1 MPLCA
6 FRKNSQTIMSIE
18 TRRNLIGKTQAIL
31 MAEAESEHW
40 ISLIRLGL
48 ASAFA
53 LISLYTYA
61 IGQIPFIPFI
71 LQIIIALGIVF
82 YSSPFISRASKRYIV
97 KGYSVYILTFLDVTA
112 VTAIIFSYL
121 LSGAQVEEINRAVFA
136 IYFIAI
142 AFTGLHHKVRLSL
155 FGGVLAA
162 LELTLLYVWQAV
174 TTGGLIQ
181 GWSPTYL
188 LSVMVLLIVGV
199 LSGLTSRNNFKS
211 IQKVSNSEVR
221 YHNLVHRLP
230 QMLFTLNAQGDFL
243 WANMASYA
251 ILGIPSKIIHGRNI
265 RDFIIQP
272 EQFRL
277 DPFGTRGTF
286 QVSDFNGTVKF
297 VDMNIQPVDEKD
309 SPVGWD
315 GSMVD
320 VTDRELAIGQREE
333 MANRFFQYQKMESLG
348 TLASGMAHDF
358 NNILQTVNDL
368 TERVSVQ
375 TGEEETKKQMK
386 LISETLVDAKFLV
399 SELFALGRK
408 KPLDYSTIEIISFL
422 RETIPLLTEQL
433 GSSYSVNL
441 NTAEDA
447 LFVQADPNYLK
458 RIFQNFFGNARDAMP
473 QGGSIT
479 IDCFAVRKQGEANNV
494 VIRFSDTGT
503 GIPEVLQEKIFDP
516 FFTTKKPGK
525 GTGLGLALVRRII
538 TLHNGQVSIENSD
551 AEGTTFRIEI
561 PESDRG
567 DLDID
572 TKSVMLNRI
581 KTTILILDDDPKI
594 RDILRFF
601 LNELKY
607 EVLEAS
613 TCEQGE
619 NALRDHIDDCRVL
632 IMDWRLGNENPH
644 TVVEKLRALKGD
656 LIVFVVSG
664 YPPLEKSINELKIYR
679 WFTKPYDKSRLDLEI
694 QKALYLAKKRHLKFN
709 R

>member
-1 MPLCA
+1 M
-6 FRKNSQTIMSIE
+6 TIE
-18 TRRNLIGKTQAIL
+18 TRKNLLGKTQAIL

-40 ISLIRLGL
+40 ISLIRIGL

-61 IGQIPFIPFI
+61 VGHVPLGAFL
-71 LQIIIALGIVF
+71 LQIGVALIVVF
-82 YSSPFISRASKRYIV
+82 YSSPFISRASKRFIV
-97 KGYSVYILTFLDVTA
+97 KGYSVYVLTFLDVTV

-121 LSGAQVEEINRAVFA
+121 ISGERIEEINRALFA
-136 IYFIAI
+136 SYFIAI

-155 FGGVLAA
+155 FGGVLSSI
-162 LELTLLYVWQAV
+162 ELTMLYVWEIV
-174 TTGGLIQ
+174 VEGDLSGGW
-181 GWSPTYL
+181 GPTYF
-188 LSVMVLLIVGV
+188 SSIVVLHIVGV

-251 ILGIPSKIIHGRNI
+251 ILGVPSKIISGRNI
-265 RDFIIQP
+265 RDFIVQP
-272 EQFRL
+272 EDFRL

-368 TERVSVQ
+368 TRRVSEQ
-375 TGEEETKKQMK
+375 TDEEQTKLQMN

-408 KPLDYSTIEIISFL
+408 KPLDYSTLDIIAFL
-422 RETIPLLTEQL
+422 RETVPLLSQQL
-433 GSSYSVNL
+433 GEEYNIRL
-441 NTAEDA
+441 NTTDDS

-458 RIFQNFFGNARDAMP
+458 RILQNFFGNARDAMP

-479 IDCFAVRKQGEANNV
+479 IDCFALRKQGEASNV
-494 VIRFSDTGT
+494 IIRFTDTGT
-503 GIPEVLQEKIFDP
+503 GIPEELREKIFDP

-538 TLHNGQVSIENSD
+538 TLHNGQVCIEKSSK
-551 AEGTTFRIEI
+551 EGTTFRIEI
-561 PESDRG
+561 PESDRNE
-567 DLDID
+567 ID
-572 TKSVMLNRI
+572 VDTRSVMLNRI
-581 KTTILILDDDPKI
+581 QTTVLILDDDPKI

-607 EVLEAS
+607 NVVEAS

-619 NALRDHIDDCRVL
+619 SALHRHIDDCRIA

-644 TVVEKLRALKGD
+644 TIIQSLRSIKRD
-656 LIVFVVSG
+656 LIIIVVSG
-664 YPPLEKSINELKIYR
+664 YPPREKSIEEMGIFR

-694 QKALYLAKKRHLKFN
+694 QKALHLAEKQSSGVNL
-709 R
+709 